1 MQKQFIGKMD
11 TITIKFDL
19 QENGA
24 TATVQQLRD
33 YLDQMGDSVEQSAR
47 RIRAEK
53 NELADLAE
61 QMKSLQKEYDTTST
75 LINKY
80 AASLEKVTAR
90 GEGQSQQ
97 AEVYRQKL
105 VELRTAQK
113 EQRSALDEITVA
125 VDTQKQRVSE
135 LSQVYK
141 AQIKDIVAEDGS
153 YNALN
158 ATLGRMRDT
167 YRQLTE
173 EERKGEYGKT
183 LLANIKQVDTE
194 LKNID
199 ATMGNHQRNVGNYAS
214 TIDSI
219 LPIQN
224 KMLAQFATLAATAP
238 NVTEA
243 IKGMSGGIA
252 ALGKQL
258 LALMANPIVA
268 LLAVVTAAIMGIVNA
283 MKSSEEQTQR
293 LSVAFAPLRV
303 ALDGAI
309 NLMQKV
315 SARIV
320 TLIEGSGKL
329 AGKIMK
335 LAEKIPVVGKYI
347 KDVND
352 AVREGIALEQQK
364 IQLTKQSRNN
374 EVENA
379 KRAYE
384 SADLRAKAMD
394 KEKYSAQE
402 RLAFLKRAN
411 QLEMAINK
419 SKLDDAQL
427 AYDIA
432 KKEAE
437 RTQNDAATNENLA
450 KLEANLYNVR
460 REYAEKR
467 RALLRQE
474 NAIIKE
480 VAAEEKKQ
488 LDEIAKLRKKVAE
501 ISSLN
506 PDDVGDDAAKI
517 EKKYAKERRIV
528 QEAYDKGAIDSKT
541 YHATLLDIDEKYFND
556 VGDLLRNQRKDWKD
570 AYDKQV
576 EDKLA
581 QADQLAAIDVQQA
594 ENAKMAEIQ
603 ANPYSLDEQIDAE
616 VEYNNR
622 IAEIEYERLQSHIEI
637 LQQQWESDFLSA
649 EEKKRL
655 ENEITVMQGQ
665 QQAARLKAEEK
676 NGKAREKIM
685 KAEVAQRRATVNAIA
700 NILGGLSQA
709 LGEET
714 EAGKAVAVASAM
726 IQTYQAAQG
735 AFTSALVP
743 PAYGA
748 ASPYIAAVNMAAAIA
763 TGIANVKSI
772 LSINAKGEN
781 SIGAASVAA
790 VPQVGRMIDTAAIT
804 SQMGMEAMND
814 LQEERFDRYMSAAD
828 ERATNTRVYVVEKDI
843 SDSLDQTKAKV
854 TNSDF

>member
-1 MQKQFIGKMD
+1 MD

-33 YLDQMGDSVEQSAR
+33 YLDQMSGSVEESTRMLRTDKEELAALTAQMKAAQEEYNKNSVLIAKYADNLKRAIEREGEQSAR
-47 RIRAEK
+47 AQEWAAK
-53 NELADLAE
+53 LKDL
-61 QMKSLQKEYDTTST
+61 
-75 LINKY
+75 
-80 AASLEKVTAR
+80 TAR
-90 GEGQSQQ
+90 
-97 AEVYRQKL
+97 
-105 VELRTAQK
+105 QK
-113 EQRSALDEITVA
+113 EQAAALTASTVQ
-125 VDTQKQRVSE
+125 VDAQKQHISS
-135 LSQVYK
+135 LSQIYK
-141 AQIKDIVAEDGS
+141 TQIKDIAALDGS
-153 YNALN
+153 YDALN
-158 ATLGRMRDT
+158 ATLSRMRAT
-167 YRQLTE
+167 YRQLSE
-173 EERKGEYGKT
+173 EERSGEFGKM
-183 LLANIKQVDTE
+183 LVANIQKLDKE

-199 ATMGNHQRNVGNYAS
+199 ASMGNHQRNVGNYAS
-214 TIDSI
+214 AIDTI

-268 LLAVVTAAIMGIVNA
+268 LLAVVTAAIMGIVKA

-293 LSVAFAPLRV
+293 LSIAFAPLRV

-309 NLMQKV
+309 NLMQKA

-320 TLIEGSGKL
+320 TFIEGSGKL
-329 AGKIMK
+329 AGKYME

-347 KDVND
+347 KDVNE
-352 AVREGIALEQQK
+352 AVRQGIELEGKKIALTQQ
-364 IQLTKQSRNN
+364 TRTN

-379 KRAYE
+379 RRAYE

-394 KEKYSAQE
+394 KEKYSAEE
-402 RLAFLKRAN
+402 RLAFLKQAN
-411 QLEMAINK
+411 KLEMAINK

-517 EKKYAKERRIV
+517 EKKYAKERQIV

-581 QADQLAAIDVQQA
+581 QADQLSEIEKQQA
-594 ENAKMAEIQ
+594 ENAKMEGIT
-603 ANPYSLDEQIDAE
+603 ANPTNLNAQIDAE

-622 IAEIEYERLQSHIEI
+622 IAEIEYERLQKHIEI
-637 LQQQWESDFLSA
+637 LQQQAESDMLSA
-649 EEKKRL
+649 QEKTRL
-655 ENEITVMQGQ
+655 ENEITVMQAQ
-665 QQAARLKAEEK
+665 QETARLKAAEK

-685 KAEVAQRRATVNAIA
+685 KAEVTQRKATMAAIT
-700 NILGGLSQA
+700 NIMGGLSQA

-714 EAGKAVAVASAM
+714 EAGKAFAVANAIM
-726 IQTYQAAQG
+726 QTYQAAQG
-735 AFTSALVP
+735 AYTSALVP

-748 ASPYIAAVNMAAAIA
+748 ASPFVAAANMAAAIG

-772 LSINAKGEN
+772 LSVNTKGEN
-781 SIGAASVAA
+781 SVGAIPVTA

-804 SQMGMEAMND
+804 SQIGMEAMND
-814 LQEERFDRYMSAAD
+814 LQEERFHRYMSAAD
-828 ERATNTRVYVVEKDI
+828 ERSTNTRVYVVEKDI

>member
-1 MQKQFIGKMD
+1 MD

-80 AASLEKVTAR
+80 AASLGKLTAR

-97 AEVYRQKL
+97 AEVYRHKL
-105 VELRTAQK
+105 VELRAAQK
-113 EQRSALDEITVA
+113 EQRTALDEITVA

-141 AQIKDIVAEDGS
+141 TQIKDITAADGS
-153 YNALN
+153 YDQLN

-167 YRQLTE
+167 YRQLSE
-173 EERKGEYGKT
+173 EERNSGVGQT
-183 LLANIKQVDTE
+183 LLVNIRDIDRQLKE
-194 LKNID
+194 LD
-199 ATMGNHQRNVGNYAS
+199 ASMGNHQRNVGNYAS
-214 TIDSI
+214 AIDTI

-238 NVTEA
+238 TATEA
-243 IKGMSGGIA
+243 IKGMTGGIA

-268 LLAVVTAAIMGIVNA
+268 LLAVVTAAIMGIVKA

-347 KDVND
+347 KDVNE
-352 AVREGIALEQQK
+352 AVRQGIELEEKKIALTQQ
-364 IQLTKQSRNN
+364 THTN

-394 KEKYSAQE
+394 KEKYTAQE
-402 RLAFLKRAN
+402 RLEFLKRAN

-419 SKLDDAQL
+419 SKLDDAQT

-474 NAIIKE
+474 NTIIKE
-480 VAAEEKKQ
+480 IAAEEKKQ

-556 VGDLLRNQRKDWKD
+556 VGDLLRKQRKDWKD

-581 QADQLAAIDVQQA
+581 QADQLSEIEKQQA
-594 ENAKMAEIQ
+594 ENAKMEGIT
-603 ANPYSLDEQIDAE
+603 ANPTNLNAQIDAE

-622 IAEIEYERLQSHIEI
+622 IAEIEYERLQKHIEI
-637 LQQQWESDFLSA
+637 LQQQAESDMLSA
-649 EEKKRL
+649 QEKTRL
-655 ENEITVMQGQ
+655 ENEITVMQAQ
-665 QQAARLKAEEK
+665 QETARLKAAEK

-685 KAEVAQRRATVNAIA
+685 KAEVTQRKATMAAIT
-700 NILGGLSQA
+700 NIMGSLPQA

-714 EAGKAVAVASAM
+714 DAGKAFAVANAIM
-726 IQTYQAAQG
+726 QTYQAAQG
-735 AFTSALVP
+735 AYTSALVP

-748 ASPYIAAVNMAAAIA
+748 ASPFVAAANMAAAIG

-772 LSINAKGEN
+772 LSVNTKGEN
-781 SIGAASVAA
+781 SVGAIPVTA

-814 LQEERFDRYMSAAD
+814 LQEERLDRYMSAAD